1 MSSPIADLSY
11 RNYDGPLE
19 SPTRRWWVIAK
30 AGLRLAFRKK
40 ALWVLSALSAW
51 YYLVMMAVLFFVAQ
65 FTEDSPMGEQAMG
78 SFLNRLVWKDQFLHG
93 FSYAQLPLLL
103 LALLLGSGAIANDN
117 RANALLVYLSKPC
130 TKFDYLFGK
139 WVGVFVPICVVL
151 FVPTILFYIYG
162 AMSFQEYGFVR
173 DDPWM
178 LPKML
183 VIIPLCAM
191 MHASLAIGISS
202 MFNQGRIAGA
212 AYAGLYFL
220 TNFFTVLM
228 GGIYVGS
235 RGKAPAI
242 VETLYYA
249 SIDGVQIGLAKAI
262 LATNGT
268 LPFGATGGRG
278 SRGMTP
284 VPAPELW
291 MALLAF
297 GILTG
302 LGLLIAWR
310 RVRAVEVV
318 G

>member
-11 RNYDGPLE
+11 RTYDGAIE
-19 SPTRRWWVIAK
+19 STTHRWWVIAK
-30 AGLRLAFRKK
+30 SGMKLAFKK
-40 ALWVLSALSAW
+40 KSLWVLSVLSAW
-51 YYLVMMAVLFFVAQ
+51 YYLIMMAVLFFVAQ
-65 FTEDSPMGEQAMG
+65 FTSESSMGEQAMG
-78 SFLNRLVWKDQFLHG
+78 SVLNRLVWKDQFLHG

-103 LALLLGSGAIANDN
+103 VALMLGSGAIANDN

-151 FVPTILFYIYG
+151 TIPTLIFYAYG
-162 AMSFQEYGFVR
+162 ALSFQEYGFVR
-173 DDPWM
+173 DDPWI

-183 VIIPLCAM
+183 IIIPLCAM
-191 MHASLAIGISS
+191 MHASLSIGISS
-202 MFNQGRIAGA
+202 LFNQGRIAGA
-212 AYAGLYFL
+212 AYAGIYFL
-220 TNFFTVLM
+220 TNFFTILM
-228 GGIYVGS
+228 GVAWFS
-235 RGKAPAI
+235 SKGKAPGI
-242 VETLYYA
+242 VSTLYYA
-249 SIDGVQIGLAKAI
+249 SIAGVQIGLAKAI

-268 LPFGATGGRG
+268 LPFGATAGRG
-278 SRGMTP
+278 SRAMAT
-284 VPAPELW
+284 VPAPQLW

-297 GILTG
+297 TILTG

>member
-19 SPTRRWWVIAK
+19 STTMRWWVVAK
-30 AGLRLAFRKK
+30 TGLRLAFKK
-40 ALWVLSALSAW
+40 RALWVLSAISAW
-51 YYLVMMAVLFFVAQ
+51 YYLVMMAVLFFVSQ
-65 FTEDSPMGEQAMG
+65 FTTESPMGEQAMG

-103 LALLLGSGAIANDN
+103 LALLLGSGSIANDN
-117 RANALLVYLSKPC
+117 RANALLVYLSKPSS
-130 TKFDYLFGK
+130 KFDYLFGK
-139 WVGVFVPICVVL
+139 WVGVFLPICVVL
-151 FVPTILFYIYG
+151 ALPTVLFYGYG
-162 AMSFQEYGFVR
+162 ALSFQEYGFVK
-173 DDPWM
+173 DDPWL

-183 VIIPLCAM
+183 MIIPLCAM

-202 MFNQGRIAGA
+202 LFNQGRIAGA

-228 GGIYVGS
+228 GGIFVGM
-235 RGKAPAI
+235 RGQAHPI
-242 VETLYYA
+242 VATLYYA
-249 SIDGVQIGLAKAI
+249 SIDGIQIGLAKAI

-268 LPFGATGGRG
+268 LPFGMTSGRGGRG
-278 SRGMTP
+278 MTT
-284 VPAPELW
+284 VPAPPLW
-291 MALLAF
+291 GVLLAF
-297 GILTG
+297 AVLTG
-302 LGLLIAWR
+302 LGLFVAWR